1 MSFDVKHITY
11 RYTPK
16 GKTVLDDVTFTIGEG
31 QITAVVGPS
40 GSGKTTL
47 VNVLSGVI
55 PALEQNGV
63 LEGEL
68 DFGSDALVSVVS
80 QTPED
85 QLFGYGVEDAIAFGV
100 ENMGIS
106 SEEISDRIEYVLD
119 LLNLQYLRKRS
130 VAALSGGQRQAVCIA
145 SVLAMKPDILIM
157 DEPVSSLDPNGKNM
171 VRGILNQL
179 KADGTTVLI
188 VDNNLDWSAGIVDKV
203 MGLDN
208 GKIVFDGLRDDF
220 FKDFPLQETLGVT
233 IPQEVEI
240 YRALSSLTDDIGMF
254 YNMRGAERE
263 LDKIFEKRAVELTD
277 DSETADDPYITV
289 HQLNKFFEDGYHAL
303 KDINAAFPKGK
314 VVAIMGQNGSGK
326 TTLVKHLNGIY
337 KPTTG
342 DVRFMG
348 ESILKKTV
356 AQISRNIILVFQHPE
371 HMLFEQTVRAEISFC
386 AKMHGLEFSPE
397 KVDEVLKKYD
407 LYDDAETFPVN
418 LSMGKKHLLTILSV
432 LFSSSDVI
440 ILDEPTLGM
449 DLLIKNQLEDI
460 IRGLRDA
467 GKTVI
472 IISHEIPLVFRNADE
487 AIILNKSEKIY
498 YGTIKDLALRDDIF
512 EFINISLPPV
522 VQLSKRYNFDKVCF
536 NVEEFKEEAQ
546 KLLGKRGEEE

>member
-208 GKIVFDGLRDDF
+208 GKIVFDG
-220 FKDFPLQETLGVT
+220 
-233 IPQEVEI
+233 
-240 YRALSSLTDDIGMF
+240 
-254 YNMRGAERE
+254 
-263 LDKIFEKRAVELTD
+263 
-277 DSETADDPYITV
+277 
-289 HQLNKFFEDGYHAL
+289 
-303 KDINAAFPKGK
+303 
-314 VVAIMGQNGSGK
+314 
-326 TTLVKHLNGIY
+326 
-337 KPTTG
+337 
-342 DVRFMG
+342 
-348 ESILKKTV
+348 
-356 AQISRNIILVFQHPE
+356 
-371 HMLFEQTVRAEISFC
+371 
-386 AKMHGLEFSPE
+386 
-397 KVDEVLKKYD
+397 
-407 LYDDAETFPVN
+407 
-418 LSMGKKHLLTILSV
+418 
-432 LFSSSDVI
+432 
-440 ILDEPTLGM
+440 
-449 DLLIKNQLEDI
+449 
-460 IRGLRDA
+460 
-467 GKTVI
+467 
-472 IISHEIPLVFRNADE
+472 
-487 AIILNKSEKIY
+487 
-498 YGTIKDLALRDDIF
+498 
-512 EFINISLPPV
+512 
-522 VQLSKRYNFDKVCF
+522 
-536 NVEEFKEEAQ
+536 
-546 KLLGKRGEEE
+546 